1 MAMYL
6 NTSGPPSNTWFVRS
20 IRDHNLSILIG
31 LAVFARMTAE
41 CPYTLQWGAPFS
53 PQNCPFPWGSEPPS
67 NTWFSGPTWIK
78 VWLKS
83 RYKLQSLALTEYPH
97 YSSSKLHRPTPV
109 ARRVFGKTIVSI
121 HIEYLFSF
129 SDWKWS
135 QICRLFEPNIFNPIF
150 QSGKWETK

>member
-1 MAMYL
+1 MSL
-6 NTSGPPSNTWFVRS
+6 ITSPPHLTRFVRS
-20 IRDHNLSILIG
+20 IRDHNPNGISIG
-31 LAVFARMTAE
+31 LAVFAQMTAE
-41 CPYTLQWGAPFS
+41 YPYTLQWGVPFS
-53 PQNCPFPWGSEPPS
+53 PQNCPFPWRDLDMVLWAHVSQR
-67 NTWFSGPTWIK
+67 

-83 RYKLQSLALTEYPH
+83 RYKLQSLALTEYLH

-129 SDWKWS
+129 SDWKWN